1 MVLVGA
7 AHHRALL
14 HGGVAADDVL
24 DHGGEHLEAV
34 VADDHPLD
42 PGIQEHKAVLVQIA
56 HVTGVDPDA
65 AIGVAAEAVRLSVAS
80 EEVEVSEEAE
90 VLAAAASEEEWAEAA
105 VPAPGSKTRNNQ
117 IINFNKKT
125 RNMKKSII
133 IILAVVAILVI
144 WAVSVYNGL
153 VTMDENVTGQWANVE
168 TQYQRRADLIPNLVN
183 TVKGYATHEKETLE
197 GVVAARSQATQIKV
211 DAEDLTPEKLAE
223 YQKAQGAVTSAL
235 GKLLAITEN
244 YPDLKANQ
252 NFLELQ
258 AQLEGT
264 ENRINVARKNFNDAA
279 QAYNTNIRRFPKN
292 IFAGMFGFDKKAY
305 FEAEEGSEK
314 APKVEF

>member
-1 MVLVGA
+1 
-7 AHHRALL
+7 
-14 HGGVAADDVL
+14 
-24 DHGGEHLEAV
+24 
-34 VADDHPLD
+34 
-42 PGIQEHKAVLVQIA
+42 
-56 HVTGVDPDA
+56 
-65 AIGVAAEAVRLSVAS
+65 
-80 EEVEVSEEAE
+80 
-90 VLAAAASEEEWAEAA
+90 
-105 VPAPGSKTRNNQ
+105 
-117 IINFNKKT
+117 
-125 RNMKKSII
+125 MKKSLII
-133 IILAVVAILVI
+133 IIVLAVILI
-144 WAVSVYNGL
+144 GWGATSYNGL
-153 VTMDENVTGQWANVE
+153 VTMEENVSGQWSNVE

-183 TVKGYATHEKETLE
+183 TVKGYASHEKETLE

-211 DAEDLTPEKLAE
+211 DPANLTPEKLAE

-279 QAYNTNIRRFPKN
+279 QAYNTAIRRFPKN
-292 IFAGMFGFDKKAY
+292 IFAGMFGFEKRAY